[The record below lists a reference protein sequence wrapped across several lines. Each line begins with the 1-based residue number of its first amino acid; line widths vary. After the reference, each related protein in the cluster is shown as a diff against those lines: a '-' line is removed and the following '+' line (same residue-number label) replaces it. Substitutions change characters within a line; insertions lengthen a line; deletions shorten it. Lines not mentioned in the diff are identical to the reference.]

1 MKLTFLI
8 LVIALA
14 GIQFIRP
21 EKNLSAEAPGPN
33 DLTVMYPPSTEV
45 RQVLERACFD
55 CHSNNTR
62 YPWYAEVQPV
72 AWWLADHVKE
82 GKAHFNF
89 STFGTYTAKKQL
101 HKLEELMD
109 EVQDGEMPLASYKLV
124 NADARL
130 TPDEVK
136 SLIVWARSV
145 HDQIQ

>member
-1 MKLTFLI
+1 M
-8 LVIALA
+8 
-14 GIQFIRP
+14 
-21 EKNLSAEAPGPN
+21 
-33 DLTVMYPPSTEV
+33 
-45 RQVLERACFD
+45 
-55 CHSNNTR
+55 
-62 YPWYAEVQPV
+62 

-124 NADARL
+124 HADARL